1 MAWYFRNS
9 IPSFFAK
16 SRRRK
21 IVVKRKM
28 YKDLVALNKLPSLKR
43 DCCTFFF
50 VSPLTWREKPRMKG
64 WKFLGGIEKEISAG
78 KISNL
83 TDVMI
88 CMRANKAIV
97 PFLQRWGKSTF
108 STIVKTYQHQKLVP
122 KLNTNQSYVFFVIS
136 CASLI
141 SIFSKDAKRREKRT
155 NTRWS
160 YCVKVLKAKTFK
172 NWKCKT
178 VNSRRF

>member
-1 MAWYFRNS
+1 MAWYFRNF
-9 IPSFFAK
+9 IPFFAK
-16 SRRRK
+16 SQRRRK

-64 WKFLGGIEKEISAG
+64 WRFLGGIKKEISAG

-88 CMRANKAIV
+88 CMRANKVMV
-97 PFLQRWGKSTF
+97 PFLRRRRKSTF
-108 STIVKTYQHQKLVP
+108 LQLLWKHITTKTSA
-122 KLNTNQSYVFFVIS
+122 KLNTNQSYVFYNLMCITYFHLFWR
-136 CASLI
+136 C
-141 SIFSKDAKRREKRT
+141 KKKEKRIELKQG
-155 NTRWS
+155 WS
-160 YCVKVLKAKTFK
+160 SSVRGVESK
-172 NWKCKT
+172 NL
-178 VNSRRF
+178 

>member
-1 MAWYFRNS
+1 MELLHGVILQKFYTM
-9 IPSFFAK
+9 FFAK

-97 PFLQRWGKSTF
+97 PFLRRWGKSTF
-108 STIVKTYQHQKLVP
+108 STNVKTYQHQKLVP
-122 KLNTNQSYVFFVIS
+122 KLNTNQSYVFVIS

-141 SIFSKDAKRREKRT
+141 FIFSKDAKKRKKELIQDE
-155 NTRWS
+155 
-160 YCVKVLKAKTFK
+160 VIV
-172 NWKCKT
+172 
-178 VNSRRF
+178 

>member
-1 MAWYFRNS
+1 MELLHGVILQKFYTK
-9 IPSFFAK
+9 FFAK
-16 SRRRK
+16 SQRRRK

-97 PFLQRWGKSTF
+97 PFLRRWGKSTF

-122 KLNTNQSYVFFVIS
+122 KLNTNQSYVFCNLMCITYFH
-136 CASLI
+136 L
-141 SIFSKDAKRREKRT
+141 F
-155 NTRWS
+155 
-160 YCVKVLKAKTFK
+160 
-172 NWKCKT
+172 
-178 VNSRRF
+178 

>member
-1 MAWYFRNS
+1 MAWYSVNS
-9 IPSFFAK
+9 IFAK
-16 SRRRK
+16 SHRRRK

-97 PFLQRWGKSTF
+97 PFLRRWIESTF
-108 STIVKTYQHQKLVP
+108 STIVKTYQHQ
-122 KLNTNQSYVFFVIS
+122 S
-136 CASLI
+136 C
-141 SIFSKDAKRREKRT
+141 SKTQYEPILRFCNLMCITYFHLFWRCKKKEKE
-155 NTRWS
+155 
-160 YCVKVLKAKTFK
+160 
-172 NWKCKT
+172 
-178 VNSRRF
+178 

>member
-1 MAWYFRNS
+1 MSSNNIDGIVTWRDTSEILYQV
-9 IPSFFAK
+9 FFAK

-97 PFLQRWGKSTF
+97 PFLRRWGKSTF

-122 KLNTNQSYVFFVIS
+122 KLNTNQSYVFCNLMCITYFH
-136 CASLI
+136 L
-141 SIFSKDAKRREKRT
+141 F
-155 NTRWS
+155 
-160 YCVKVLKAKTFK
+160 
-172 NWKCKT
+172 
-178 VNSRRF
+178 

>member
-1 MAWYFRNS
+1 VSGRNFNTRLNNNEIYGVNVRRRKNTYRYLMS
-9 IPSFFAK
+9 SNNIDGIVTWRDTSEILYQVFFAK

-97 PFLQRWGKSTF
+97 PFLRRWIESTF
-108 STIVKTYQHQKLVP
+108 STIVKTYQHQ
-122 KLNTNQSYVFFVIS
+122 N
-136 CASLI
+136 
-141 SIFSKDAKRREKRT
+141 
-155 NTRWS
+155 
-160 YCVKVLKAKTFK
+160 
-172 NWKCKT
+172 
-178 VNSRRF
+178 

>member
-1 MAWYFRNS
+1 MAWYFRNF
-9 IPSFFAK
+9 IPFFAK
-16 SRRRK
+16 SQRRRK

-88 CMRANKAIV
+88 CMRANKAMV
-97 PFLQRWGKSTF
+97 SLLRRWRKSTF
-108 STIVKTYQHQKLVP
+108 FNYCENISSPKLV
-122 KLNTNQSYVFFVIS
+122 LN
-136 CASLI
+136 
-141 SIFSKDAKRREKRT
+141 SIRT
-155 NTRWS
+155 N
-160 YCVKVLKAKTFK
+160 LTFL
-172 NWKCKT
+172 
-178 VNSRRF
+178 